1 MDLLKIEN
9 PEFLK
14 SMNQKEMVELASS
27 IRDFLITNIAKTG
40 GHLSSNLGIVEL
52 TIALHKVFNS
62 PTDKILFDVGH
73 QAYTHK
79 ILTGR
84 AKDFDKLRK
93 YAGLSGF
100 LKRNESIHDVWEA
113 GHSSTAMAA
122 MAGFEVARKQRGETH
137 KVVAV
142 VGDGS
147 LNSGLSFE
155 ALNFLG
161 HQSQLAPIIILNDNE
176 MSISKNVGTFAKML
190 NSMRANKTYI
200 KASKTGNKFPYFF
213 RDLKNRIG
221 QMIRGFAKNNT
232 IFDDFGFKY
241 YGPIDGHDFRVLEKY
256 LRLVKSLN
264 QPTVLHVITKKGKG
278 YSFAENDTSGAWHG
292 VKPFDPSTGELLS
305 KKAENTHSWSSI
317 ISEYMLRKADHDTNF
332 QIVIPAMIP
341 GSELNEFQKNHP
353 DQIIDV
359 GICESF
365 AVCFAGSL
373 ALNKVPV
380 FVPIYSSF
388 LQRAYDQLNHD
399 VCRQNLQVVFG
410 IDRAGI
416 VGDDGD
422 THQGIYDI
430 AYLRH
435 LPNLTL
441 AQPSTPI
448 EAFQLL
454 DLGFKDSGG
463 PFAIRYSNQSVD
475 FAFKTS
481 YEYPAI
487 EYGTW
492 VQESFEGN
500 INVIAYGDNVLRILQ
515 LIKKYDL
522 PINLYNARFLKPL
535 DSIMINKIIE
545 SQLKTFVIEDSIVVG
560 SLGSAILE
568 HLLTKEQSS
577 SNIEILGLPD
587 DYIEQGKL
595 MELYQKYGLDDASLL
610 KIFEDA
616 LKQN

>member
-1 MDLLKIEN
+1 
-9 PEFLK
+9 
-14 SMNQKEMVELASS
+14 
-27 IRDFLITNIAKTG
+27 
-40 GHLSSNLGIVEL
+40 
-52 TIALHKVFNS
+52 
-62 PTDKILFDVGH
+62 
-73 QAYTHK
+73 
-79 ILTGR
+79 
-84 AKDFDKLRK
+84 
-93 YAGLSGF
+93 
-100 LKRNESIHDVWEA
+100 
-113 GHSSTAMAA
+113 
-122 MAGFEVARKQRGETH
+122 
-137 KVVAV
+137 
-142 VGDGS
+142 
-147 LNSGLSFE
+147 
-155 ALNFLG
+155 
-161 HQSQLAPIIILNDNE
+161 
-176 MSISKNVGTFAKML
+176 
-190 NSMRANKTYI
+190 
-200 KASKTGNKFPYFF
+200 
-213 RDLKNRIG
+213 
-221 QMIRGFAKNNT
+221 
-232 IFDDFGFKY
+232 
-241 YGPIDGHDFRVLEKY
+241 
-256 LRLVKSLN
+256 
-264 QPTVLHVITKKGKG
+264 
-278 YSFAENDTSGAWHG
+278 
-292 VKPFDPSTGELLS
+292 
-305 KKAENTHSWSSI
+305 
-317 ISEYMLRKADHDTNF
+317 
-332 QIVIPAMIP
+332 MIP